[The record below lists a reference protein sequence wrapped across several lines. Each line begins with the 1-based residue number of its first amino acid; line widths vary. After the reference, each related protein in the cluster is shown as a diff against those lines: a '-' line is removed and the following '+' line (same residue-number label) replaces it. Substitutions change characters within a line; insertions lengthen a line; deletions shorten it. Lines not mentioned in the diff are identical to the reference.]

1 MKYTGLKCVRLYL
14 LTILVGFTITACSSD
29 APDAPTA
36 TQQGVAVQNHLNV
49 KLQEVPMRY
58 VTSGTVTS
66 DHSVSISSRLSGYIR
81 DMKVRE
87 GDNIKEGQVL
97 LTIDSVDAKQALIQ
111 ASADLKNAKAE
122 MKRYKSLLKAGAVTS
137 QQADKVVLRYNV
149 AKSQVA
155 QAKHQLSYAKVLS
168 PVSGVVVQK
177 RMSQGDLASS
187 GVPILTIEDP
197 SSLLVETYV
206 SEQFVGRIHEGDEVD
221 VEIASLKKHFQGTI
235 RQVVQAADPVSHQF
249 LVKTAL
255 PSVSDIHPGMY
266 AQTGF
271 YIGMRKAL
279 LIPKEAVLSQ
289 AGLHGVYTVD
299 DSKVIHYRQVRL
311 GQKSDG
317 MVEIL
322 AGLHDGDLI
331 VWDKALTLRTGIKV
345 QL

>member
-14 LTILVGFTITACSSD
+14 LTILVGFTVTACSSD
-29 APDAPTA
+29 APDAPTD

-177 RMSQGDLASS
+177 RMSQGDLASP

-311 GQKSDG
+311 GQKSNG
-317 MVEIL
+317 MIEIL